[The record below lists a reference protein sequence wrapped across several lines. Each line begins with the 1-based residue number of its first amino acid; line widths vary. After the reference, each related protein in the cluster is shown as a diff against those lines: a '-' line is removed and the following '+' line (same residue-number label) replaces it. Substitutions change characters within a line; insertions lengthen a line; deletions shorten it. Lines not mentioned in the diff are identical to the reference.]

1 MILDTP
7 SEFESNMQGI
17 LNASAIIAYMVGI
30 EIAVVVVDEGTEL
43 RPYRNAAWTFFG
55 IYLVNFIMVVWVYV
69 TAVKARRPAATYVE
83 LQQAAE
89 EEDEEGGALL
99 ADAEDGGSMRRVE
112 SNRLVI

>member
-1 MILDTP
+1 
-7 SEFESNMQGI
+7 MQGI

-55 IYLVNFIMVVWVYV
+55 IYLVNFVMVVWVYV

>member
-1 MILDTP
+1 
-7 SEFESNMQGI
+7 MQGI

-30 EIAVVVVDEGTEL
+30 EIAVVVCGGSGRRYEGTEL
-43 RPYRNAAWTFFG
+43 RPYRSAAWTFFG
-55 IYLVNFIMVVWVYV
+55 IYLVNFVMVVWVYV

>member
-1 MILDTP
+1 
-7 SEFESNMQGI
+7 MQGI

-55 IYLVNFIMVVWVYV
+55 IYLVNFVMVVWVYV
-69 TAVKARRPAATYVE
+69 TVRARRPAATYVE